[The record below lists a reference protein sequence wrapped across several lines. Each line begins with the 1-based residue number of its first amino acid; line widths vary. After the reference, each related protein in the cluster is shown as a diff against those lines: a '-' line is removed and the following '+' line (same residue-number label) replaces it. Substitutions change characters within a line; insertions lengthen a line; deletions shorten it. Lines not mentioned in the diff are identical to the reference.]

1 VSTTRKITP
10 KSPAHRL
17 AGTVAIGLAAGA
29 CAIGVGPSAAIHAAA
44 PVEGIAY
51 SVAAAPV
58 SPASSPASSPA
69 ASHLFHAN
77 DDGFTVNDVTGNSAA
92 DDAQFAVGSVE
103 LSDAETIAIHYWGT
117 MPCNG
122 NVDVSWQNLD
132 PSING
137 MASWWNPVA
146 AYGNASANSDCSISM
161 NLAQDYS
168 WPMLCTVVTHEIGHL
183 TGHDH
188 VTDQSNVMYPVY
200 VGPIPECTAPPIG
213 VPQPPSAVSTT
224 TAPQRV
230 SATAAS
236 HKAKAAA
243 KHKKAKKH
251 HKKAKK
257 SKK

>member
-1 VSTTRKITP
+1 VSIARNIPP
-10 KSPAHRL
+10 KSTARRL

-29 CAIGVGPSAAIHAAA
+29 CAIGVGPSAATRVA
-44 PVEGIAY
+44 PAVEGIAY
-51 SVAAAPV
+51 SVAA
-58 SPASSPASSPA
+58 SPLTSSAASPA
-69 ASHLFHAN
+69 AGKLFHAN

-103 LSDAETIAIHYWGT
+103 LSDAETIAIHYWGA
-117 MPCNG
+117 MPCSG

-146 AYGNASANSDCSISM
+146 AYGNAPANSDCSISM

-200 VGPIPECTAPPIG
+200 VGPIAECTAPPIG
-213 VPQPPSAVSTT
+213 VAQPVSAA
-224 TAPQRV
+224 TAATPQRA
-230 SATAAS
+230 SATAAN
-236 HKAKAAA
+236 HKATAAA
-243 KHKKAKKH
+243 NHKKTSKKKK
-251 HKKAKK
+251 KKAKK